1 MYLGKCEDKNLSG
14 CSLNGQSVGCDQIE
28 MASFWAQ
35 MSVQDVCNLPVS
47 QFSCDGSGTVKD
59 YCPNTCFA
67 RCKLTSNIW
76 LPFFVHSLYLNIGT
90 KLKFIIID
98 HLYFLDK

>member
-1 MYLGKCEDKNLSG
+1 MSCLDLKILDLYLGKCEDKNLSG

-28 MASFWAQ
+28 MASFLAQ
-35 MSVQDVCNLPVS
+35 ISVQDVCTLTVS

-67 RCKLTSNIW
+67 RCKFTSNIW
-76 LPFFVHSLYLNIGT
+76 LPFFVHSLSHEVEILT
-90 KLKFIIID
+90 
-98 HLYFLDK
+98 